1 MSSKEHIESKES
13 LKTEEENNQSTSD
26 GVDSRIKELKEE
38 IEGIKRDRREQIKAI
53 WKEFKVKQ
61 IVCDRHDGLFALT
74 QSGGIFFKSDC
85 NEWIQ
90 IIGPV
95 SQEIT
100 DTGKYFR
107 EELDFLRDELSKI
120 MGEPSNPE
128 NLNK

>member
-1 MSSKEHIESKES
+1 M
-13 LKTEEENNQSTSD
+13 NNE
-26 GVDSRIKELKEE
+26 SRIKELKEE
-38 IEGIKRDRREQIKAI
+38 IEGIKRDRREHLTAIK
-53 WKEFKVKQ
+53 KELKVKQ
-61 IVCDRHDGLFALT
+61 IIFDRGNDLFALT
-74 QSGGIFFKSDC
+74 QSGDIFFKSDC

-100 DTGKYFR
+100 ETGKYFR

-120 MGEPSNPE
+120 IGEPSNPE